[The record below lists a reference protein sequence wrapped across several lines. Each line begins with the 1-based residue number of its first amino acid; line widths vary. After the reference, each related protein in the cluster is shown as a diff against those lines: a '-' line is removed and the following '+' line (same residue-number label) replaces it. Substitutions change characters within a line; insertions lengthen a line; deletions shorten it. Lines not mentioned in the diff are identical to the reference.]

1 MDFDSSRPSPGDL
14 AAVLADPALAAS
26 IAQDGAIFIAAT
38 APVRLVYASGPL
50 QTFFGS
56 SRLED
61 LANRLLTSDSGKPG
75 LAGLF
80 GHLSPGAPGRLERVR
95 FAFGLRVETVTVLLR
110 RLPAPVSVIIGMV
123 VGARIAQPR
132 GGFPPAL
139 CPMVQTRPSSPS
151 LAPMPVVAPPA
162 EAPAAV
168 AIVGPTPAPAF
179 SPAFAPAPA
188 AAPGGDVVALQASL
202 SARHGH
208 APFIRFLWQTD
219 AAGRLVS
226 LTGPFCEV
234 LGCAT
239 DALIGFD
246 FMELASICGPQGG
259 AALRKALASRE
270 TWSGLDLLWPIA
282 KAKAAAPITFGG
294 LPALD
299 GQRRFHGY
307 RGFGVIH
314 INRLEPCL
322 HDWTPP
328 APQLKPGPAPE
339 LIPSPEPAAARD
351 SAPAPFA
358 RLTNVV
364 SIRDRRPEAPAIPDL
379 SAAPQTPAETPAPEP
394 RAPAR
399 AREATNLV
407 ELSSTERTA
416 FREIARALG
425 ARVDDDAPMRRE
437 SSEDRAQ
444 RIRDLIDL
452 ATVRAVGSAPEP
464 KPRGL
469 RLADTPP
476 PAPPEPPRAV
486 EPEPVAP
493 RIVLDDISANAPALL
508 DRLPVGVLVSRME
521 IPVFLNRTLLDLL
534 GFSDADAFHAA
545 GGLDV
550 IFIERSPDHDQPGS
564 ANIRAADGEII
575 SVDVRIQAIEWDG
588 APATLST
595 FRRPES
601 DVNPRLRVLEGDLR
615 ERELE
620 TRELRTILD
629 TATDGVAVLDGE
641 GAILSLNR
649 SAEAL
654 FGYEQADV
662 AGESFTSL
670 LERESH
676 PAALDY
682 LEGLKSNG
690 VASVMNDGR
699 EFMGRARQGGSIPL
713 YMTLGR
719 IASSGEQKFCAVL
732 RDLTPWKKVEREIEA
747 ARKDAEHASAL
758 KSDFLAKVSHEIRT
772 PLNAIL
778 GFAEVIMEERF
789 GPIGNERYK
798 DYLKD
803 IHSSGAHVMS
813 LVNDLLD
820 LSKIEA
826 GKLELTFGSVDAN
839 RIVSECI
846 SLMQPQANRA
856 RVIIRSSLA
865 QRLPN
870 IVADERSLRQIVL
883 NLLSNAVKF
892 NEAGGQVI
900 VSTALTDAGHAVIR
914 IRDTGIGMSDSELQV
929 AMEPFRQIATARRA
943 GGTGLGLPL
952 TKALV
957 EANRASFTIKSK
969 QNDGTLIEV
978 AFPPTRVLAE

>member
-1 MDFDSSRPSPGDL
+1 MDFDSSRPSSVDL
-14 AAVLADPALAAS
+14 AALLAEPALSAS
-26 IAQDGAIFIAAT
+26 VAEGGAIFVAAT
-38 APVRLVYASGPL
+38 SPARLVYASGSL
-50 QTFFGS
+50 QTFFGVT
-56 SRLED
+56 RLEP
-61 LANRLLTSDSGKPG
+61 LANRLLEGGQGKPG
-75 LAGLF
+75 LASLF
-80 GHLSPGAPGRLERVR
+80 GQLAPGAPGRLERVR

-110 RLPAPVSVIIGMV
+110 RTQAPVSVIIGMV
-123 VGARIAQPR
+123 VGARIHPPK

-139 CPMVQTRPSSPS
+139 SAAMQTPQP
-151 LAPMPVVAPPA
+151 APVVAAPA
-162 EAPAAV
+162 PAPAPLIQPAAPAAV
-168 AIVGPTPAPAF
+168 AAPVAPAPSPATVPAPAP
-179 SPAFAPAPA
+179 SREVA
-188 AAPGGDVVALQASL
+188 ALTAALG
-202 SARHGH
+202 ARHAN
-208 APFIRFLWQTD
+208 APFVRFLWQTD
-219 AAGRLVS
+219 AAGRLTS
-226 LTGPFCEV
+226 LTGPFCDV
-234 LGCAT
+234 LGCGAG
-239 DALIGFD
+239 ALQGLD
-246 FMELASICGPQGG
+246 FAELARACGSD
-259 AALRKALASRE
+259 AADALRKALGGRE

-282 KAKAAAPITFGG
+282 KAGAAAPITLGG

-299 GQRRFHGY
+299 AERRFHGY
-307 RGFGVIH
+307 RGYGVIH
-314 INRLEPCL
+314 INRLEPSAR
-322 HDWTPP
+322 DWTPP
-328 APQLKPGPAPE
+328 SPLVTPTMA
-339 LIPSPEPAAARD
+339 PEPARD
-351 SAPAPFA
+351 PEPTPFA

-364 SIRDRRPEAPAIPDL
+364 SIRERRPEAPVTPEPPA
-379 SAAPQTPAETPAPEP
+379 AAPQPPAPQPPAPEP
-394 RAPAR
+394 REPAR
-399 AREATNLV
+399 SREASNLV

-425 ARVDDDAPMRRE
+425 ARVDDDAPARRE

-452 ATVRAVGSAPEP
+452 ATVRATTPAAEQR
-464 KPRGL
+464 PRTL
-469 RLADTPP
+469 RLA
-476 PAPPEPPRAV
+476 PEPPRAI
-486 EPEPVAP
+486 PEPP
-493 RIVLDDISANAPALL
+493 RIVAPEPEAPRGVRDDISANAATLL

-534 GFSDADAFHAA
+534 GFLDADAFHAA
-545 GGLDV
+545 GGLDA
-550 IFIERSPDHDQPGS
+550 IFTGRAADREAPGS
-564 ANIRAADGEII
+564 ASIRAADGETIP
-575 SVDVRIQAIEWDG
+575 VDVRIQAIEWDG
-588 APATLST
+588 APATLTT
-595 FRRPES
+595 FRRPEA
-601 DVNPRLRVLEGDLR
+601 DLNPRLRALEGDLR

-629 TATDGVAVLDGE
+629 TATDGVAVLDGQ
-641 GAILSLNR
+641 GVILSLNR

-662 AGESFTSL
+662 SGESFTSL
-670 LERESH
+670 LARESH

-719 IASSGEQKFCAVL
+719 IASTGEQKFCAVL

-772 PLNAIL
+772 PLNAIM

-846 SLMQPQANRA
+846 SLMQPQANRD

>member
-1 MDFDSSRPSPGDL
+1 MDFDVSRLPPGDL
-14 AAVLADPALAAS
+14 GAVLADPALATS
-26 IAQDGAIFIAAT
+26 LAQGGAIFIAAT
-38 APVRLVYASGPL
+38 APLRLVFASGSL
-50 QTFFGS
+50 QTFFGAT
-56 SRLED
+56 RLDD
-61 LANRLLTSDSGKPG
+61 LAQHLLASAPGKPG
-75 LAGLF
+75 LAALF
-80 GHLSPGAPGRLERVR
+80 GNLTPGAPGRLERLRVVLGR
-95 FAFGLRVETVTVLLR
+95 RVETITVLAR
-110 RLPAPVSVIIGMV
+110 RTPAPTAFIIGMV
-123 VGARIAQPR
+123 VGARIAQPQS
-132 GGFPPAL
+132 GFPAAVFATPQAAPATPQPVSAL
-139 CPMVQTRPSSPS
+139 P
-151 LAPMPVVAPPA
+151 APVVA
-162 EAPAAV
+162 APLV
-168 AIVGPTPAPAF
+168 ARAPVVTAPRGP
-179 SPAFAPAPA
+179 SPD
-188 AAPGGDVVALQASL
+188 GDVATLAATL
-202 SARHGH
+202 AARYAN

-219 AAGRLVS
+219 ETGRLTSV
-226 LTGPFCEV
+226 TGPFCEV
-234 LGCAT
+234 LGCST
-239 DALIGFD
+239 GALQGFD
-246 FMELASICGPQGG
+246 FAALAGACGPQGE
-259 AALRKALASRE
+259 AAVRRALAGRE

-282 KAKAAAPITFGG
+282 KAKAAAPVTLGG

-299 GQRRFHGY
+299 GERRFHGY

-314 INRLEPCL
+314 INRLEPCV
-322 HDWTPP
+322 HGWSPP
-328 APQLKPGPAPE
+328 APVLKASPAPAPAPE
-339 LIPSPEPAAARD
+339 PVVARDPAPAA
-351 SAPAPFA
+351 APFA

-364 SIRDRRPEAPAIPDL
+364 SIRDRRSD
-379 SAAPQTPAETPAPEP
+379 AAPSPEP
-394 RAPAR
+394 QVEPPAAPPSPEPEQRAPIR
-399 AREATNLV
+399 ARESSNLV

-425 ARVDDDAPMRRE
+425 ARVDDEPTPRRE
-437 SSEDRAQ
+437 SSEDRAR

-452 ATVRAVGSAPEP
+452 ATVRAPAAEP
-464 KPRGL
+464 RPRSL
-469 RLADTPP
+469 RLADAPP
-476 PAPPEPPRAV
+476 PAPVEPPRAV
-486 EPEPVAP
+486 IAERAAP
-493 RIVLDDISANAPALL
+493 TVVFDDISANAAALL
-508 DRLPVGVLVSRME
+508 DRLPVGVMVSRME

-534 GFSDADAFHAA
+534 GFRDADVFHAA
-545 GGLDV
+545 GGLDS
-550 IFIERSPDHDQPGS
+550 IFIERSPDRMTPGS
-564 ANIRAADGEII
+564 TTIRTADGEMIA
-575 SVDVRIQAIEWDG
+575 VDVRIQAVDWDG
-588 APATLST
+588 APATLTT
-595 FRRPES
+595 FRRPEA
-601 DVNPRLRVLEGDLR
+601 DLNPRLRALEGDLR

-629 TATDGVAVLDGE
+629 TATDGVAVLDGQ
-641 GAILSLNR
+641 GVILSLNR

-662 AGESFTSL
+662 AGEPFTVL
-670 LERESH
+670 LARESH

-719 IASSGEQKFCAVL
+719 IASAGEQKFCAVL

-747 ARKDAEHASAL
+747 ARKDAETASAL

-772 PLNAIL
+772 PLNAIM

-839 RIVSECI
+839 RIVAECI
-846 SLMQPQANRA
+846 SLMQPQANRD

-865 QRLPN
+865 LRLPN
-870 IVADERSLRQIVL
+870 IVADERSLRQIVI

-914 IRDTGIGMSDSELQV
+914 IRDTGIGMSESELQV